1 MQALPATLG
10 HGKPWFM
17 SRRKLVYLPLALLGV
32 IVVLGLAGWYGGA
45 LFVEHR
51 FAQWIENEHGKGRD
65 WSCGSQKTYGFPFTL
80 GVDCSDVVLSG
91 THAGKS
97 FRGTMPR
104 LTGHAQ
110 ISDPQLFILE
120 ATAPL
125 IVSLPDQGEEM
136 GATWNT
142 LRGELRFSGGKPVK
156 AKVFG
161 DKLAL
166 SGKFG
171 MPDDGTETADL
182 IDIDISVPTNVS
194 HDQEL
199 YDLSFAMTGL
209 KIRELDMQTRTSEPA
224 SLNGT
229 ARLSQFEL
237 LAPRSLEE
245 RLDDWRSHGG
255 ALKLSSVQFTKGA
268 MSAEVSGRLI
278 LDDYHRL
285 AGELDTQI
293 AGIDPILQRFGIP
306 VGLTAIENLL
316 RRRVA
321 GNQPPPPRG
330 LRLPVALRNGSVYV
344 GPIRMPV
351 RLVPLY

>member
-1 MQALPATLG
+1 MQTLPTALG
-10 HGKPWFM
+10 QGKPSFM
-17 SRRKLVYLPLALLGV
+17 SGRKLVYLPLALLGA
-32 IVVLGLAGWYGGA
+32 IAVLGAAGWYGGA
-45 LFVEHR
+45 MFVEHR
-51 FAQWIENEHGKGRD
+51 FAQWIDNEHGKGRD

-80 GVDCSDVVLSG
+80 GVDCTDVVLSG
-91 THAGKS
+91 TQAGKS

-142 LRGELRFSGGKPVK
+142 LRSELRFSAGKPVA

-171 MPDDGTETADL
+171 MPDDGTETADR
-182 IDIDISVPTNVS
+182 IDINLSVPA
-194 HDQEL
+194 DAPRGEEI

-237 LAPRSLEE
+237 LAPKSLED
-245 RLDDWRSHGG
+245 RLDDWRNHGG
-255 ALKLSSVQFTKGA
+255 ALKLSSVQFIKGTI
-268 MSAEVSGRLI
+268 SAEVSGRLI
-278 LDDYHRL
+278 LDDSHRL

-293 AGIDPILQRFGIP
+293 AGIEPILQRFGIP

-316 RRRVA
+316 RRSGS
-321 GNQPPPPRG
+321 GNQPPPKG
-330 LRLPVALRNGSVYV
+330 LRLPVSLRNGSVYV
-344 GPIRMPV
+344 GPLRTPV
-351 RLVPLY
+351 RLIPLY

>member
-1 MQALPATLG
+1 MQAFPATLG
-10 HGKPWFM
+10 EDRFM
-17 SRRKLVYLPLALLGV
+17 SRKKLVYVPLA
-32 IVVLGLAGWYGGA
+32 VLGALVILGIAAWYGGA

-91 THAGKS
+91 TQAGTS

-110 ISDPQLFILE
+110 IGDPQLFILE

-125 IVSLPDQGEEM
+125 IVSLPEQGEEM

-142 LRGELRFSGGKPVK
+142 LRGEVRFSGGRPIK
-156 AKVFG
+156 AKVLA

-171 MPDDGTETADL
+171 MPDDGTETAER
-182 IDIDISVPTNVS
+182 IDINLSVPA
-194 HDQEL
+194 DAPRDEEL
-199 YDLSFAMTGL
+199 YDLTFAMTGL
-209 KIRELDMQTRTSEPA
+209 RIRELDLQTRTSDPA
-224 SLNGT
+224 NLTGA

-237 LAPRSLEE
+237 LAPRSMEE
-245 RLDDWRSHGG
+245 RLDDWRSRGG
-255 ALKLSSVQFTKGA
+255 ALNISSLRFTKGA
-268 MSAEVSGRLI
+268 MSAQVSGRLI

-306 VGLTAIENLL
+306 VGLTAIESLL
-316 RRRVA
+316 RRSGA
-321 GNQPPPPRG
+321 GGQPAQPKG
-330 LRLPVALRNGSVYV
+330 MRLPVALRNGSVYV
-344 GPIRMPV
+344 GPIRTPV
-351 RLVPLY
+351 RLIPLY

>member
-1 MQALPATLG
+1 MQALPA
-10 HGKPWFM
+10 KARFM
-17 SRRKLVYLPLALLGV
+17 SRKKLVYLPLALLGV
-32 IVVLGLAGWYGGA
+32 LVVLGLAGWYGGA

-51 FAQWIENEHGKGRD
+51 FAQWIDNEHGKGRD

-91 THAGKS
+91 THAGAA

-110 ISDPQLFILE
+110 IGDPQLFILE

-125 IVSLPDQGEEM
+125 IVSLPDQGEEI

-142 LRGELRFSGGKPVK
+142 LRGELRFSGGKPIK

-171 MPDDGTETADL
+171 MPDDGTETADR
-182 IDIDISVPTNVS
+182 IDINIGVPTNVS
-194 HDQEL
+194 HDEEL
-199 YDLSFAMTGL
+199 YDLSFAMDGL

-224 SLNGT
+224 NLNGT

-237 LAPRSLEE
+237 LAPKSLEE

-255 ALKLSSVQFTKGA
+255 ALKVSSLQFTKGNI
-268 MSAEVSGRLI
+268 SAQVSGRLI
-278 LDDYHRL
+278 LDDSHRL

-293 AGIDPILQRFGIP
+293 AGIEPILTRLGIP
-306 VGLTAIENLL
+306 AGLTAIENLL
-316 RRRVA
+316 RRSGTA
-321 GNQPPPPRG
+321 GQPPPPRG
-330 LRLPVALRNGSVYV
+330 MRLPVALRNGSVYV
-344 GPIRMPV
+344 GPIRTPV
-351 RLVPLY
+351 RLIPLY